1 MNEGVKC
8 YNSSICMPQE
18 YEDIHLFVHTRG
30 VDSAVYKHFAPRIIV
45 K

>member
-8 YNSSICMPQE
+8 YNSSICMPQG
-18 YEDIHLFVHTRG
+18 YEENQLFVHTRG
-30 VDSAVYKHFAPRIIV
+30 VDSAVCKHFGLRIIV